1 MTSIRAE
8 QQAAPSSI
16 STTRTRLW
24 HPQAHMPSVKNGE
37 LVLVRGEGA
46 FVWDE
51 QGRKFLDVPASLWY
65 CNVGHGRGEIADAV
79 ARQMRQLET
88 YSTFQQNT
96 NRPALELA
104 ERISDLAPVEDSRIF
119 FTSGGG
125 DSIDTAVK
133 LARLYWHAVGR
144 PEKRTIVSRDRGYH
158 GLHGF
163 GTSIT
168 GIAVNREGLGE
179 LMPETVRVPT
189 NDADAFVR
197 LLEEQGDTIAA
208 FVCEP
213 VIGTGGV
220 VFPSA
225 GYLETVQQACRRHD
239 VLFVVDEVITGF
251 GRTGEMFASSRFGLD
266 PDVLVVAKGLT
277 SGYMPLGAAIVAQR
291 VWDPFWKDGSNLV
304 FRHGVTYAGHAAA
317 CAAAQ
322 ANLDL
327 LERER
332 LVERVLEL
340 EPVLNRALDPLRT
353 HAGVAEVRTGAGL
366 LAGIELSDPSA
377 AVRVCDLCLAAGALM
392 RVIAGGTLQISPPFV
407 VEEDDLDFVARVVA
421 DALDAAEA

>member
-1 MTSIRAE
+1 
-8 QQAAPSSI
+8 
-16 STTRTRLW
+16 
-24 HPQAHMPSVKNGE
+24 MPSVKNSE

-51 QGRKFLDVPASLWY
+51 QGRKLLDVPASLWY

-79 ARQMRQLET
+79 ARQMRRLET
-88 YSTFQQNT
+88 YSSFQQNT
-96 NRPALELA
+96 TRPALELA
-104 ERISDLAPVEDSRIF
+104 ERVSALAPVEDSRVF
-119 FTSGGG
+119 FTSGGS

-133 LARLYWHAVGR
+133 LARRYWHAVGR
-144 PEKRTIVSRDRGYH
+144 PNKRTIVSRESGYH

-168 GIAVNREGLGE
+168 GIEDNREGLGE

-189 NDADAFVR
+189 NDADAFTR
-197 LLEEQGDTIAA
+197 LLDEQGDTIAA

-220 VFPSA
+220 VFSAA

-251 GRTGEMFASSRFGLD
+251 GRTGEMFASSRFGLE
-266 PDVLVVAKGLT
+266 PDVLVVAKGIT
-277 SGYMPLGAAIVAQR
+277 SGYMPLGAAIIAQR
-291 VWDPFWKDGSNLV
+291 VWDPFWKDGSDLV
-304 FRHGVTYAGHAAA
+304 FRHGVTYAGHTAA
-317 CAAAQ
+317 CAAAH

-340 EPVLNRALDPLRT
+340 EPLLSDALDPLRS
-353 HAGVAEVRTGAGL
+353 HPGVAEVRTGAGL
-366 LAGIELSDPSA
+366 LAGIELADPSA
-377 AVRVCDLCLAAGALM
+377 AARVYDLCLAAGALM

-407 VEEDDLDFVARVVA
+407 VEEADLHFVARVVA
-421 DALDAAEA
+421 DALDVAGA

>member
-1 MTSIRAE
+1 
-8 QQAAPSSI
+8 
-16 STTRTRLW
+16 
-24 HPQAHMPSVKNGE
+24 MPSVKSSE

-51 QGRKFLDVPASLWY
+51 EGRKLLDVPASLWY

-88 YSTFQQNT
+88 YSTFQQNA
-96 NRPALELA
+96 NRPALDLA
-104 ERISDLAPVEDSRIF
+104 ERISELAPVEDSRIF

-133 LARLYWHAVGR
+133 LARRYWHAVGR
-144 PEKRTIVSRDRGYH
+144 PKKRSIVSRDRGYH

-168 GIAVNREGLGE
+168 GLDVNREGLGE

-189 NDADAFVR
+189 NDADALAR

-220 VFPSA
+220 VFPAA
-225 GYLETVQQACRRHD
+225 GYLEAVQQACRRHD

-291 VWDPFWKDGSNLV
+291 VWDPFWKDGSDLV

-317 CAAAQ
+317 CAAAH

-332 LVERVLEL
+332 LVERVLEF
-340 EPVLNRALDPLRT
+340 EPVLDRALDPLRA
-353 HAGVAEVRTGAGL
+353 HVGVAEVRTGAGL
-366 LAGIELSDPSA
+366 LAGIELADPSA
-377 AVRVCDLCLAAGALM
+377 AARVCDLCLAAGALM
-392 RVIAGGTLQISPPFV
+392 RAIAGGTLQISPPFV
-407 VEEDDLDFVARVVA
+407 VEEDDLHFVARVVA
-421 DALDAAEA
+421 DALDVAGA

>member
-1 MTSIRAE
+1 
-8 QQAAPSSI
+8 
-16 STTRTRLW
+16 
-24 HPQAHMPSVKNGE
+24 MPSVKNSE

-51 QGRKFLDVPASLWY
+51 AGRKLLDVPASLWY
-65 CNVGHGRGEIADAV
+65 CNVGHGRGELADAV
-79 ARQMRQLET
+79 ARQMRRLET
-88 YSTFQQNT
+88 YSSFQQNT
-96 NRPALELA
+96 TRPALELA
-104 ERISDLAPVEDSRIF
+104 ERISALAPVEDSRVF
-119 FTSGGG
+119 FTSGGS

-133 LARLYWHAVGR
+133 LARRYWHAVGR
-144 PEKRTIVSRDRGYH
+144 PNKRTIVSRERGYH

-168 GIAVNREGLGE
+168 GIEDNREGLGE
-179 LMPETVRVPT
+179 LMRETVRVPT
-189 NDADAFVR
+189 HDADAFTR

-208 FVCEP
+208 FICEP

-220 VFPSA
+220 VFPAA
-225 GYLETVQQACRRHD
+225 GYLEKVQQACRRHD

-251 GRTGEMFASSRFGLD
+251 GRTGEMFASNRFGLD
-266 PDVLVVAKGLT
+266 PDVLVVAKGIT
-277 SGYMPLGAAIVAQR
+277 SGYLPLGAAIIAQR
-291 VWDPFWKDGSNLV
+291 VWDPFWKDGSDLV

-317 CAAAQ
+317 CAAAH

-340 EPVLNRALDPLRT
+340 EPILSDALDPLRS
-353 HAGVAEVRTGAGL
+353 HVGVAEVRTGAGL
-366 LAGIELSDPSA
+366 LAGIELADPSA
-377 AVRVCDLCLAAGALM
+377 AARVSDLCLAAGALM

-407 VEEDDLDFVARVVA
+407 VEETDLHFIARVVA
-421 DALDAAEA
+421 DALDAMGV